1 MTLKKVVMMWMF
13 CTYAYNGVLAQAN
26 TNLQQ
31 LPSDSLN
38 TEKELIDLKK
48 YLSDISLPKL
58 NLDPKQLKKGK
69 HTQTDSVKPWQK
81 YVNST
86 QGRFSLGYDIGQLPN
101 YTINGSE
108 NPMQLGYTE
117 GMISNAIFDIPI
129 MLSWKYATI
138 KNPVGVNNYV
148 RVSLDA
154 EKIKSYRSIS
164 KDKIT
169 EGIQAQVEDL
179 QQYKNKINGKLGY
192 VEVLKQ
198 QLLLRI
204 ASEKTKLLQQQVS
217 LNKIELPD
225 SVSALDSTTSKID
238 KAQQKKQ
245 QIQDSINQ
253 VRAKYAEMQEQITK
267 RRKQIEDL
275 QQKVAEL
282 QVYIDKIYGTYQ
294 AIDSMQNKLGSQ
306 KDFLLNEIE
315 ENALKQV
322 KSWGN
327 LKKMDIGLAYP
338 KTSALTKNTMPMKGV
353 DLEFQKGKWFYGLT
367 AGETMN
373 NLMVT
378 NNALQNSLQNTS
390 NLFNQ
395 FDFQSIKNK
404 RLIAIT
410 KFGKGEKEKNHTHFT
425 LRYMNK
431 AIITGEY
438 TADSTLANPAAV
450 SFEIDSRWIPKFSKS
465 TAFDIVYGK
474 TSAPSLASDTL
485 RQSPFTSLFS
495 TYRSNTALLRCT
507 QQFPIIRSSLSAQ
520 MRFLDA
526 HADIAS
532 MGVLQPNNMRIEL
545 QSKHEI
551 TTGTK
556 VGLSYRSDQNNVNR
570 EADTTSKMDVFGMNL
585 SSAWKNKININGQ
598 FNILNQHVQS
608 SLAQSN
614 TINYM
619 SSCSVSANFKAK
631 GYRQILSAQAN
642 AYKITTV
649 NGLTQLLHA
658 DARHQVFLASGSQS
672 FSIAFFSSQFPNEL
686 QKTQTWMMQE
696 VFDYT
701 FKTWTLSLGAKA
713 AISSR
718 YGVQF
723 GGHLA
728 LACPLTKELKF
739 TLRSEKLIMGDFYSS
754 YNEASFTRFPF
765 YIQSAL
771 TFQLK

>member
-1 MTLKKVVMMWMF
+1 
-13 CTYAYNGVLAQAN
+13 
-26 TNLQQ
+26 
-31 LPSDSLN
+31 
-38 TEKELIDLKK
+38 
-48 YLSDISLPKL
+48 
-58 NLDPKQLKKGK
+58 
-69 HTQTDSVKPWQK
+69 
-81 YVNST
+81 
-86 QGRFSLGYDIGQLPN
+86 LGYDIGQLPN

-169 EGIQAQVEDL
+169 EGIQAQGEEL

-204 ASEKTKLLQQQVS
+204 ESEKSKLSEQQIS
-217 LNKIELPD
+217 LDNIELPD
-225 SVSALDSTTSKID
+225 SVSAIDSTNAKID
-238 KAQQKKQ
+238 KAQQKKL

-267 RRKQIEDL
+267 RKQQIEDL

-322 KSWGN
+322 KSWGY

-338 KTSALTKNTMPMKGV
+338 KTSALTKNTMPIKGV
-353 DLEFQKGKWFYGLT
+353 DFEFQKGKWLYGLT

-495 TYRSNTALLRCT
+495 TYRSNTALLRFT
-507 QQFPIIRSSLSAQ
+507 QQIPGIRSSFSAQ
-520 MRFLDA
+520 MRYLDA
-526 HADIAS
+526 YADMAS
-532 MGVLQPNNMRIEL
+532 LGVLQPNNMRVEL

-551 TTGTK
+551 TSGTK
-556 VGLSYRSDQNNVNR
+556 IGFNYRTDQNNVNH
-570 EADTTSKMDVFGMNL
+570 EADTTRKIDVFGMSLN
-585 SSAWKNKININGQ
+585 SAWKNKLNVNGQ
-598 FNILNQHVQS
+598 FNVLNQRLNS
-608 SLAQSN
+608 TIEKIN
-614 TINYM
+614 TLNYM
-619 SSCSVSANFKAK
+619 SSISLSANITSF
-631 GYRQILSAQAN
+631 GFRQIVSSQWN
-642 AYKITTV
+642 AYKITAL
-649 NGLTQLLHA
+649 NGLTQLIHA
-658 DARHQVFLASGSQS
+658 DFRHQLALKKGSQS
-672 FSIAFFSSQFPNEL
+672 LSISYFSSQFPNEL
-686 QKTQTWMMQE
+686 QKSQTWMIQE

-701 FKTWTLSLGAKA
+701 FKAYTFSLGAKGA
-713 AISSR
+713 NSSN
-718 YGVQF
+718 YGMQF

-728 LACPLTKELKF
+728 FSCPFTKELKF
-739 TLRSEKLIMGDFYSS
+739 SLRAEKLILGDFYST
-754 YNEASFTRFPF
+754 YNEVSFSRFPY

-771 TFQLK
+771 TIQFK